1 MLGNPHSRG
10 DLHEVSGKEAH
21 DRLDNGAFL
30 GLKGTA
36 TPQSSRWPRYHAL
49 ESNRLLVGWVR

>member
-10 DLHEVSGKEAH
+10 DLHEVPGKEAH

-30 GLKGTA
+30 GLKDTA
-36 TPQSSRWPRYHAL
+36 TPPSSVDEATN
-49 ESNRLLVGWVR
+49 S